1 MSDRSLTAEKF
12 RNEVVHRRNLGESER
27 RIAKQLGVSRW
38 RVTKVIVQNR
48 KSRGLQESNLAS
60 SLLTSDPQSTEP
72 QPTECADTI
81 PASLGRP
88 IQKRASQ
95 LDAFES
101 QLQQLL
107 ERYPRITVIRLQEEL
122 QGAGYTGGYSI
133 LAERVRA
140 LRSRPAKPLTV
151 RFETG
156 PGAQAQMDWS
166 TYEIDFTQEGRRK
179 VQLFSYILGYSRR
192 QYIHFTVRQDF
203 ETTMRQHIEAFKH
216 LGGVAATCLYDNMK
230 VVVTRWEDD
239 SPIYNTRFLA
249 FATHYGYRPWACQVR
264 RPQTKGKVERP
275 FFYVETNLLG
285 GRQFRSLDHLNET
298 ARWWLAEVADKRI
311 HGTTK
316 KTPLELHAQEM
327 PHLLSLPTLQFD
339 TAQVV
344 YRIVDTDGTI
354 QVASNRYS
362 VPWQRVADLL
372 PVRILEEELV
382 VYNQEL
388 MEIARHALFI
398 GQTGQRRIDPSHLP
412 PRNHEAQMESLREG
426 YTTLGEVAVE
436 FLDGLL
442 AKTRYSKHHAQKV
455 LTLLN
460 MYPKSDVLAAMQ
472 RAVMYRAFGYSELE
486 CILAH
491 LGTPKP
497 SWQQLSESEQETID
511 QLTDSKPI
519 PPRHS
524 QEYQDLLY
532 GKRETPP
539 EITSPEITSPEITS
553 PETTSERPPHES
565 QENSD
570 QAQSPDNQTSGDRSP
585 IPDSQ
590 KPGDAQDQAGSS
602 GT

>member
-1 MSDRSLTAEKF
+1 MSDRSLSEEEL
-12 RNEVVHRRNLGESER
+12 RNEVIHRSNLGESER

-38 RVTKVIVQNR
+38 KVTKIIRQNR
-48 KSRGLQESNLAS
+48 KSRGLKESNSAS
-60 SLLTSDPQSTEP
+60 SPPPTEP
-72 QPTECADTI
+72 QAPNHTDTI
-81 PASLGRP
+81 PASLGQP
-88 IQKRASQ
+88 IQKRASK
-95 LDAFES
+95 LDAFEP

-107 ERYPRITVIRLQEEL
+107 QRYPRITVIRLQEEL
-122 QGAGYTGGYSI
+122 QGVGYTGGYSI
-133 LAERVRA
+133 LAQRVRE
-140 LRSRPAKPLTV
+140 LRARPAKPLTV

-156 PGAQAQMDWS
+156 PGAQAQMDWA

-203 ETTMRQHIEAFKH
+203 ETTIRQHIEAFKH

-239 SPIYNTRFLA
+239 HPIYNTRFLA
-249 FATHYGYRPWACQVR
+249 FATHYGYRPWACQIR

-275 FFYVETNLLG
+275 FYYIETNLLG
-285 GRQFRSLDHLNET
+285 GRQFRSIDHLNES

-316 KTPLELHAQEM
+316 KMPLELHAQEM
-327 PHLLSLPTLQFD
+327 PHLLALPSLQFD

-362 VPWQRVADLL
+362 VPWQHIPDLL
-372 PVRILEEELV
+372 PVRILADELV
-382 VYNQEL
+382 VYNRSL
-388 MEIARHALFI
+388 MEIARHVLFI

-412 PRNHEAQMESLREG
+412 PRDHEAQMKSLRER

-460 MYPKSDVLAAMQ
+460 IYPKSDVLAAMQ
-472 RAVMYRAFGYSELE
+472 RAVMYRAFGYSDLE
-486 CILAH
+486 RILAH
-491 LGTPKP
+491 QGTPKP

-511 QLTDSKPI
+511 KLTDSKPI

-532 GKRETPP
+532 GKKETPP
-539 EITSPEITSPEITS
+539 EIRPPEITSTEITA
-553 PETTSERPPHES
+553 PETTTERPPHES
-565 QENSD
+565 QEIND
-570 QAQSPDNQTSGDRSP
+570 ETQSPDNPTSGNQSP
-585 IPDSQ
+585 SHDSQ
-590 KPGDAQDQAGSS
+590 KPGDAQDQADSS
-602 GT
+602 VA